1 MKISK
6 LLPLLAF
13 ATSIAIISSCDKV
26 DNPSAGKG
34 NGNQKECSLSG
45 FAQKGQLAKGS
56 QVTAFAI
63 SSNLIATGESFPA
76 NISDDKGAFAIS
88 GQTSAPY
95 IELRV
100 DGYYFDELSGK
111 LSSNPLYLE
120 AFVES
125 SDKAANLN
133 LMTTAIKLRVKKLI
147 KEGKSFS
154 DANKQAQEEFLKSFG
169 ITTSTSNFEEMD
181 ITKGTESDAI
191 LLAFACMMQHN
202 RDASGITTLIQEIA
216 SDLESSGK
224 ISIAN
229 VDKITANISTIDVFK
244 VMENLDSYY
253 KEKNISDATIPRFYG
268 FLDERLNKDFVIY
281 ETSSHVTPVTP
292 GVERTDFSLTMKILS
307 QIDFDVTSDCD
318 WISIDCE
325 KVLGP
330 AYVVKIS
337 AGDNTSDSK
346 RTGHV
351 IFKDKKGNILESK
364 EYSQHE
370 YIAPRCYLY
379 LNFDNETKS
388 SLISDVVVPK
398 VGDKVLVNKE
408 LCEVSSIENGYFIV
422 EVSPSMTYSVSW
434 PTENTG
440 FHENPGYV
448 IKTFPAEVTSDASPQ
463 YYGELKL
470 FSTSELYTPHQIQ
483 MRGCNSILQ
492 FSTVNYPQASYA
504 IITGGTEDDFF
515 SGTATYDPTL
525 VRYFN
530 FENKSNQVKITNLDN
545 TDANYLSVMPQI
557 LPNGFNIKLYDSSNK
572 VIADKTT
579 SKRIVFEYQKI
590 LCANLPK

>member
-1 MKISK
+1 MKK
-6 LLPLLAF
+6 FLLF
-13 ATSIAIISSCDKV
+13 AAVFLICSCGKV
-26 DNPSAGKG
+26 DSPDSGEG
-34 NGNQKECSLSG
+34 NGNQKACYLSG

-63 SSNLIATGESFPA
+63 GANLIATGESFPA
-76 NISDDKGAFAIS
+76 NISDDKGAFTIS

-95 IELRV
+95 LELRV

-111 LSSNPLYLE
+111 TSSNPLYLE

-191 LLAFACMMQHN
+191 LLAFACMIQNN
-202 RDASGITTLIQEIA
+202 RDASGITTLIQEMA

-224 ISIAN
+224 ISTAN
-229 VDKITANISTIDVFK
+229 VEKITANLSKIDIFK

-253 KEKNISDATIPRFYG
+253 KEKNISDAIIPRFYG
-268 FLDERLNKDFVIY
+268 YLDEKLNKDFVIY
-281 ETSSHVTPVTP
+281 ETSSYVTPVTP
-292 GVERTDFSLTMKILS
+292 GVERTDFKFTMKILS

-318 WISIDCE
+318 WISVDCE
-325 KVLGP
+325 KILGP
-330 AYVVKIS
+330 AYVVNVS
-337 AGDNTSDSK
+337 ADNNTTDAK
-346 RTGHV
+346 RTGHL
-351 IFKDKKGNILESK
+351 IFKDKKGNVLESE

-370 YIAPRCYLY
+370 YIAPKCYLY
-379 LNFDNETKS
+379 LSFDSGTKS
-388 SLISDVVVPK
+388 SLINNVPK

-408 LCEVSSIENGYFIV
+408 LCEVTSIENEYSIV
-422 EVSPSMTYSVSW
+422 EVSPSMIYRVSW
-434 PTENTG
+434 PAENMG
-440 FHENPGYV
+440 FNENPGYV
-448 IKTFPAEVTSDASPQ
+448 VKTFPAEVTSDASTQ
-463 YYGELKL
+463 YYGGLKL
-470 FSTSELYTPHQIQ
+470 SSTSELYTPHQIR
-483 MRGCNSILQ
+483 MRVCNSILQ

-515 SGTATYDPTL
+515 SGTATYVWVLNDIYLDPTL
-525 VRYFN
+525 VRYFS

-545 TDANYLSVMPQI
+545 TGSNYLSVMPQT
-557 LPNGFNIKLYDSSNK
+557 LTNGLNIKLYDSSNK
-572 VIADKTT
+572 VIADKTAPT
-579 SKRIVFEYQKI
+579 EIEFRYQTIHSIK
-590 LCANLPK
+590 LN